1 MSIVQ
6 VQIPDSLQKSLS
18 DLADRDGISIDQF
31 ISTAIAEKLSALM
44 TENYLKDRANR
55 GDSPSA
61 EADASRTERLRQRV
75 KYEAILAKVP
85 DVEPEE
91 YDRIPTV

>member
-6 VQIPDSLQKSLS
+6 VQIPDSLHKSLS
-18 DLADRDGISIDQF
+18 DLADRDGISIDRF

-44 TENYLKDRANR
+44 AENYLKDRARR
-55 GDSPSA
+55 GDRA
-61 EADASRTERLRQRV
+61 

-85 DVEPEE
+85 DIEPEAS
-91 YDRIPTV
+91 DKMPTV

>member
-6 VQIPDSLQKSLS
+6 VQIPDSLHKSLY
-18 DLADRDGISIDQF
+18 DLASRDGISIDQF

-44 TENYLKDRANR
+44 TANYLIERAKRGNR
-55 GDSPSA
+55 A
-61 EADASRTERLRQRV
+61 

-85 DVEPEE
+85 DIEPEA
-91 YDRIPTV
+91 YDRLPNV

>member
-6 VQIPDSLQKSLS
+6 VQIPDSLKKSLQ
-18 DLADRDGISIDQF
+18 DFADRDGISIDQF

-44 TENYLKDRANR
+44 TENYLKERAKK
-55 GDSPSA
+55 G
-61 EADASRTERLRQRV
+61 SRA

-85 DVEPEE
+85 DVEPEV
-91 YDRIPTV
+91 YDRLPNV

>member
-6 VQIPDSLQKSLS
+6 VQIPDSLHKSLS
-18 DLADRDGISIDQF
+18 ELASRDGISIDQF

-44 TENYLKDRANR
+44 TESYLSERAKR
-55 GDSPSA
+55 G
-61 EADASRTERLRQRV
+61 SRA

-85 DVEPEE
+85 DVEPEA
-91 YDRIPTV
+91 YDKIPAI

>member
-6 VQIPDSLQKSLS
+6 VQIPDSLHKSLS
-18 DLADRDGISIDQF
+18 ELASRDGISIDQF

-44 TENYLKDRANR
+44 MESYLSERAKR
-55 GDSPSA
+55 G
-61 EADASRTERLRQRV
+61 SRS

-85 DVEPEE
+85 DVEPEA
-91 YDRIPTV
+91 YDKIPAI

>member
-6 VQIPDSLQKSLS
+6 VQIPDSLQKSLC
-18 DLADRDGISIDQF
+18 DLASRDGISIDQF

-44 TENYLKDRANR
+44 TENYLIERAKR
-55 GDSPSA
+55 G
-61 EADASRTERLRQRV
+61 SRE

-85 DVEPEE
+85 DVEPEA
-91 YDRIPTV
+91 YDK

>member
-6 VQIPDSLQKSLS
+6 VQIPDSLHKSMS
-18 DLADRDGISIDQF
+18 DLAGRDGISIDQF

-44 TENYLKDRANR
+44 TENYLKDRGR
-55 GDSPSA
+55 KGDRA
-61 EADASRTERLRQRV
+61 
-75 KYEAILAKVP
+75 KYDAILAKVP
-85 DVEPEE
+85 DVKPEE